1 MKLEIAS
8 SAYRHGIDKQDIL
21 HAYRNA
27 FRAFQQ
33 DEAVMCIGADR
44 SGRMLEVLVVTH
56 HRRRRIVHAMSA
68 RAKYLR

>member
-1 MKLEIAS
+1 MRPEIAA
-8 SAYRHGIDKQDIL
+8 SAHRHGIDEQDIL

-56 HRRRRIVHAMSA
+56 SGRRRIVHAMLA